1 MTTTPA
7 GLSVKEYTEQ
17 VISQIWP
24 SIQLSFIVRQGLASV
39 NRRREPMSS
48 VTGTR
53 RTSTLHLLL
62 LIPHKHRQLTSSQPA
77 ISEAAQNQ
85 PPLYNRRAAKG
96 RYDKSDVAHVSSAAY
111 INHLYIH
118 ISSVWLG

>member
-7 GLSVKEYTEQ
+7 WLVKEYTEQ
-17 VISQIWP
+17 VISQ
-24 SIQLSFIVRQGLASV
+24 LSFIVQQGLASV

-48 VTGTR
+48 VTDTR

-62 LIPHKHRQLTSSQPA
+62 LIPHKHRQLTSYTSSQPS

-118 ISSVWLG
+118 ISNVWLG